1 MAGIIEVKDQGKVR
15 IYDADNSNY
24 IDLVVP
30 STVSSNRTI
39 TLPDASFTVPTA
51 DTGKILQVSSQV
63 RNTSQQTI
71 ATTTYT
77 DLTSLSIA
85 ITPSSSSSKIL
96 LKCFVHGVIATTEGF
111 GLQFLRD
118 STSVC
123 KTGNTSAFFAAH
135 QNGATDVLQVVPFHF
150 IDSPNSEAEITYKV
164 QAATRNGDAVVFNDG
179 YHSNFYLMEIAG

>member
-1 MAGIIEVKDQGKVR
+1 MSRLETNQVD
-15 IYDADNSNY
+15 
-24 IDLVVP
+24 P
-30 STVSSNRTI
+30 STGTTLTLGTSGDTI
-39 TLPDASFTVPTA
+39 AIPSGVTIANSGTA
-51 DTGKILQVSSQV
+51 TGFGKILQVSSQV

-85 ITPSSSSSKIL
+85 ITPSSTSSKIL

-118 STSVC
+118 STSIV
-123 KTGNTSAFFAAH
+123 KTGNTGAFFAAH
-135 QNGATDVLQVVPFHF
+135 QTGATDVLQVVPFHF
-150 IDSPNSEAEITYKV
+150 IDSPNTVSEITYKV

>member
-1 MAGIIEVKDQGKVR
+1 MA
-15 IYDADNSNY
+15 
-24 IDLVVP
+24 
-30 STVSSNRTI
+30 I
-39 TLPDASFTVPTA
+39 TRLGGANAITGVIPTSVA
-51 DTGKILQVSSQV
+51 PGQGKILQVSSQV

-85 ITPSSSSSKIL
+85 ITPSSTSSKIL
-96 LKCFVHGVIATTEGF
+96 LKCFVHGVIATAEGF

-118 STSVC
+118 STSIV
-123 KTGNTSAFFAAH
+123 KTGNTDAFFAAH
-135 QNGATDVLQVVPFHF
+135 QTGATDVLQVVPFHY
-150 IDSPNSEAEITYKV
+150 IDSPSSTSSITYKV

>member
-1 MAGIIEVKDQGKVR
+1 MSKLEANQVDPATGTTLTLGTSGDTI
-15 IYDADNSNY
+15 S
-24 IDLVVP
+24 VP
-30 STVSSNRTI
+30 SGVTI
-39 TLPDASFTVPTA
+39 ANSGTA
-51 DTGKILQVSSQV
+51 TGFGKILQVSSQV

-85 ITPSSSSSKIL
+85 VTPSSTSSKIL
-96 LKCFVHGVIATTEGF
+96 LKAFVHGVIDTTEGF

-135 QNGATDVLQVVPFHF
+135 QIGATSVLQIVPFHF
-150 IDSPNSEAEITYKV
+150 IDSPSTTSEVTYKV
-164 QAATRNGDAVVFNDG
+164 QAATRNGDSVVFNDG

>member
-1 MAGIIEVKDQGKVR
+1 MTAILKVDTIQDTSGNNIINE
-15 IYDADNSNY
+15 
-24 IDLVVP
+24 
-30 STVSSNRTI
+30 SSDTI
-39 TLPDASFTVPTA
+39 TIGASG
-51 DTGKILQVSSQV
+51 DTISIPSGATLAAPGHIIQVSSQV

-85 ITPSSSSSKIL
+85 ITPSSTSSRIL

-118 STSVC
+118 STSIV
-123 KTGNTSAFFAAH
+123 KTGNTNAFFAAH
-135 QNGATDVLQVVPFHF
+135 QNGATDVLQIVPFHF
-150 IDSPNSEAEITYKV
+150 IDSPSTTSEITYKV

>member
-1 MAGIIEVKDQGKVR
+1 MSKLETNQVD
-15 IYDADNSNY
+15 
-24 IDLVVP
+24 P
-30 STVSSNRTI
+30 STGTTLTLGTSGDTI
-39 TLPDASFTVPTA
+39 AIPSGVTIANSGTA
-51 DTGKILQVSSQV
+51 TGFGKILQVSSQV

-85 ITPSSSSSKIL
+85 ITPSSTSSKIL

-118 STSVC
+118 STSIV
-123 KTGNTSAFFAAH
+123 KTGNTGAFFAAH
-135 QNGATDVLQVVPFHF
+135 QTGATDVLQVVPFHF
-150 IDSPNSEAEITYKV
+150 IDSPNTVSEITYKV